1 MSEEKKKNK
10 GARKVF
16 ALIGIA
22 LGGILATVLAL
33 AGGLVAY
40 LSITEYK
47 PGELDELSISKNQT
61 NKVSLGVDYDLVSWN
76 VGYCA
81 LDENSDFF
89 MDGGSMVRAGS
100 KEQVEK
106 NAKEIADNTI
116 AQNADFIVYQ
126 EVDEDSS
133 RSLRTNEID
142 IFSSKFQNYGYTFAY
157 NYKTNYVPYPLP
169 TLGKVSSGLL
179 TFSKY
184 QIKEAHRKKLP
195 SVFSWPMSLVN
206 LKRCLNIT
214 RLNINGSSKELVIIN
229 LHLEAYDNGEAKIA
243 QTKVLVDLLKSEEQ
257 KGNYVIAAGDFN
269 QTFSSVDMSKYP
281 VKEGNW
287 APLTVDESELTAINY
302 TPLVDDSVAS
312 CRLLNHPYKGT
323 QKSDNQYY
331 VIDAVI
337 VSNNV
342 TVNSYHLIDYDFK
355 NSDHNPFYLNFSLN

>member
-16 ALIGIA
+16 AIIGIA
-22 LGGILATVLAL
+22 LGGILATVITL

-47 PGELDELSISKNQT
+47 PGELDELSISKNPT

-195 SVFSWPMSLVN
+195 STFSWPMSLVN
-206 LKRCLNIT
+206 LKRCLNIS
-214 RLNINGSSKELVIIN
+214 RLSINGSSKELVIIN
-229 LHLEAYDNGEAKIA
+229 LHLEAYDNGEARIA
-243 QTKVLVDLLKSEEQ
+243 QTKVLLELLKEEEQ

-281 VKEGNW
+281 VEGDNW

-302 TPLVDDSVAS
+302 TPLVDDSIPS

>member
-10 GARKVF
+10 GVKKVF
-16 ALIGIA
+16 AIIGMV
-22 LGGILATVLAL
+22 LGSILVTVLTI
-33 AGGLVAY
+33 GVGLIAF

-47 PGELDELSISKNQT
+47 PGELDELTINKNHS
-61 NKVSLGVDYDLVSWN
+61 NKVSLNENYNLVSWN

-89 MDGGSMVRAGS
+89 MDGGSMVRANS
-100 KEQVEK
+100 KQQVEN
-106 NAKEIADNTI
+106 NAKEIADCTLS
-116 AQNADFIVYQ
+116 QNADFIVYQ

-142 IFSSKFQNYGYTFAY
+142 IFAAKFSNFGYTYAY
-157 NYKTNYVPYPLP
+157 NYKTEYVPYPLP

-195 SVFSWPMSLVN
+195 STFSWPMSLVN
-206 LKRCLNIT
+206 LKRCLNIS
-214 RLNINGSSKELVIIN
+214 RLSINGSSKELVIIN
-229 LHLEAYDNGEAKIA
+229 LHLEAYDNGEARIA
-243 QTKVLVDLLKSEEQ
+243 QTKVLLELLKEEEQ

-281 VKEGNW
+281 VEGDNW

-302 TPLVDDSVAS
+302 TPLVDDSIPS

-331 VIDAVI
+331 VIDAII